1 MMQAVNIVYRDD
13 KIAKR
18 AFQTTNSSSCMVI
31 TYMMVMYN
39 RRNHHSDLLSLLYTL
54 SNVLHT
60 QARYGVLRPRH
71 KT

>member
-31 TYMMVMYN
+31 TYMMVLYN
-39 RRNHHSDLLSLLYTL
+39 RSNHHSDTL
-54 SNVLHT
+54 STIYL
-60 QARYGVLRPRH
+60 
-71 KT
+71 K